1 MAVKKTKMTD
11 VLWYLDNVL
20 TVGGHAAT
28 DLFQMHCEFI
38 EKQNKLMGDDAPID
52 EIEAQAYVEGLSGLY
67 ERLNDEAKARSH
79 IIDMIKARK
88 TEERPVPAPEPPE
101 PVYELTEPVYE
112 LSDFGKKLFEK
123 DEAMKKAFK
132 RGRPRK
138 AEERHTPKPEPVSE
152 TPTKKKR
159 GRPRKV
165 AK

>member
-38 EKQNKLMGDDAPID
+38 EKENKLMGDDKTSYL

-88 TEERPVPAPEPPE
+88 AEERP
-101 PVYELTEPVYE
+101 
-112 LSDFGKKLFEK
+112 
-123 DEAMKKAFK
+123 
-132 RGRPRK
+132 
-138 AEERHTPKPEPVSE
+138 TPKPEPAPE